1 MTKSEVLELA
11 VNGENS
17 FVEFKRDDGLRP
29 EQLAKEIVAMANLKG
44 GHILLG
50 VDDDG
55 SIAGIQRSDLAKWVI
70 DTVFARYVHPQIVP
84 LYKEVQIDGQK
95 RVAVITVDM
104 GSAKPYV
111 VRHRDREDFYI
122 RSGSTSRLATREQI
136 IRLSSL
142 GGMLYT
148 EQLPVS
154 GSGLENLSM
163 ERLSDYLATIMEDQ
177 ILPASDEEWH
187 MRLCDLGFMVER
199 EIEPPACTIAGLI
212 LFGHSPR
219 RYLPQAGIRWIVYE
233 GKSKSY
239 QSPDDRVFDDPMVA
253 LWKKNRRG
261 SRELVED
268 GLIEKLVSAMRP
280 FISEEA
286 DSVDESMRRPR
297 RWLYPVEVLREA
309 VINAI
314 AHRDWT
320 RYEEME
326 ISRYADRVEIFSP
339 GSLLNGMTVEKMV
352 AGRRAA
358 RNSLIVR
365 VLSEYNYV
373 DAKGMG
379 VRNKI
384 IPLMRDQNGTEPEFV
399 ATEDYLQLILRI
411 KPQDDRAASG

>member
-55 SIAGIQRSDLAKWVI
+55 SIIGIQRSDLERWVI

-95 RVAVITVDM
+95 RVAVITIDM

-122 RSGSTSRLATREQI
+122 RSGSISRLATREQI

-163 ERLSDYLATIMEDQ
+163 ERLRDYLATIMEDQ

-187 MRLCDLGFMVER
+187 MRLCGLGFMVER
-199 EIEPPACTIAGLI
+199 ESGPPACTIAGLI

-239 QSPDDRVFDDPMVA
+239 KSPDDRVFDDPMVA

-261 SRELVED
+261 IRELVED

-352 AGRRAA
+352 AGQRSA

-411 KPQDDRAASG
+411 KPQDDRAPSG